1 MIFNVPKRIFG
12 CRSDSGQRR
21 RLHEHHFRRLHQR
34 GLYGTN
40 LLFLKKVQ
48 KCAKSV
54 VLLNSIFP
62 KVRRGGGGKKE
73 LEFDAVKMHVNKM
86 DIRYVFKN

>member
-34 GLYGTN
+34 GLHGTN
-40 LLFLKKVQ
+40 LIFLLKKS
-48 KCAKSV
+48 KSV
-54 VLLNSIFP
+54 RNRWFLLNLIFP

-86 DIRYVFKN
+86 DIRYVF